1 MCIVPLDAAVGAAVV
16 MAVAGLPPYGVGC
29 SCATVEV
36 VSRQLPR
43 CGRYSATMQPPLLA
57 DSRRRSYAGR
67 AGDSGLV
74 TERGSG
80 RRKGSEPRAN
90 GVPHWELGEE
100 TVAHGV

>member
-43 CGRYSATMQPPLLA
+43 CN
-57 DSRRRSYAGR
+57 RRSLPTVVVEVMPA
-67 AGDSGLV
+67 APV
-74 TERGSG
+74 TVGSLPSEAVAAARGA
-80 RRKGSEPRAN
+80 SEWGAP
-90 GVPHWELGEE
+90 LG
-100 TVAHGV
+100 AW